1 MTRIIAVASGKGG
14 VGKTTLVSNLSSA
27 LAGFNRSVI
36 AVDGN
41 TTTPNLGLHL
51 GIPLYPKSLQDV
63 MRGRAGIREAIH
75 YHSDGF
81 RVIPADMSVNNIM
94 TLQSHMLIDALYKLL
109 GESDFV
115 LIDTAAGLGK
125 EATSAI
131 KAADEL
137 LVVTNPDMASLT
149 DALKLIKVAEG
160 YETKLIGVVVNRIRN
175 DDAEL
180 GLEEVEGFLGVPVI
194 GTVNEDH
201 AVRRAAAERSPV
213 VSHSPNSL
221 AAQQFMAIAAGLAG
235 ESYRAR
241 IPLMDRLFGW
251 LRF

>member
-14 VGKTTLVSNLSSA
+14 VGKTTLVSNLSAA

-36 AVDGN
+36 AIDGN

-63 MRGRAGIREAIH
+63 IKGKVSIREAIY

-81 RVIPADMSVNNIM
+81 SVVPADMSVKGIM
-94 TLQSHMLIDALYKLL
+94 TMQPHRLMDSIYKLL
-109 GESDFV
+109 GESEFV

-160 YETKLIGVVVNRIRN
+160 YETKLMGVVLNRVRG
-175 DDAEL
+175 DGTEL
-180 GLEEVEGFLGVPVI
+180 SVSEVEGFLGAPVI
-194 GTVNEDH
+194 GTVNEDY
-201 AVRRAAAERSPV
+201 AVRKATSERSPV

-221 AAQQFMAIAAGLAG
+221 AARQFTAIAAGISG
-235 ESYRAR
+235 ESYRVR
-241 IPLMDRLFGW
+241 VPIMSRLFSW
-251 LRF
+251 LRI